1 MIVRHYK
8 HFETSLMSNHRLQ
21 WTLAHTLSFSTV
33 RVYKMALPRVFVCHR
48 SGTPFCT
55 LSWGSLVHWK
65 QTELIQPAL
74 FQRPLPHG
82 LLIPNTLYTL
92 FIHIYI
98 YEKATENVW
107 RTSPQRQN
115 PHFLWGFWWGVLGK
129 LSRMKKNG
137 SCMKRGS
144 QCQFGMIWMCTKW
157 LVQSLDA
164 ISVQNGDGWFDVN
177 VYKMG
182 LRRVFQMRWT
192 KLVAPIILKP
202 ALYKLSMTSI
212 RKKTS

>member
-98 YEKATENVW
+98 YEKGNRKCMTHLPTKTESTLFVRILVRCAWEAVKNEKEW
-107 RTSPQRQN
+107 
-115 PHFLWGFWWGVLGK
+115 FLYEARLTMSIWNDLDVYQMACPIPRCNLG
-129 LSRMKKNG
+129 
-137 SCMKRGS
+137 
-144 QCQFGMIWMCTKW
+144 TKW
-157 LVQSLDA
+157 
-164 ISVQNGDGWFDVN
+164 GW
-177 VYKMG
+177 
-182 LRRVFQMRWT
+182 LIRR
-192 KLVAPIILKP
+192 
-202 ALYKLSMTSI
+202 
-212 RKKTS
+212 